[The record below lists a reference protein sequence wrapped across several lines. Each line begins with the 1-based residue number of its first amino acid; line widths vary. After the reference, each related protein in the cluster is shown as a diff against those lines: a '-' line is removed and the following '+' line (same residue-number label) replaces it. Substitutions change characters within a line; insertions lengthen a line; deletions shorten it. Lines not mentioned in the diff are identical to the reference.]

1 MTELLLY
8 LTVGLTGAVVLVL
21 VAYLLGIIVALWHG
35 KNSLA
40 RLAGGLQA
48 IRDDTQP
55 LGGHM
60 QAING
65 GLSKLLE
72 GLLAVNQ
79 DLAAIVKVASG
90 TRTRPGD
97 AEPCVS
103 RTFP

>member
-8 LTVGLTGAVVLVL
+8 LTLGLTGAIVLVL
-21 VAYLLGIIVALWHG
+21 VVYLLGIIIALWRG
-35 KNSLA
+35 KNSLE

-48 IRDDTQP
+48 IRDDTKP
-55 LGGHM
+55 LGGHV

-79 DLAAIVKVASG
+79 DLAAIVRLAKG
-90 TRTRPGD
+90 K
-97 AEPCVS
+97 
-103 RTFP
+103 